1 MLFRSLVVRDV
12 AGKARIEFP
21 MGKVL
26 YETTG
31 HISYAR
37 LSPKGDRI
45 AFLDHPFPLDDA
57 GTVAVIDLAGKKTT
71 LTGKW
76 ASEHGLA
83 WAPSGKEVWFTAT
96 EAGANRSLYAVTP
109 SGKLR
114 VVTRVPGGLKL
125 HDIARNG
132 KVLLTRESPRVG
144 ILGILEGESRERDM
158 SWLDY
163 SFAADLSADAK
174 TLLFDEEGEAGG
186 ANYTVYL
193 RKSDHSPVVRLG
205 EGNALS
211 LSPDAK
217 WALSIMPVPNSPF
230 LMLPTGTGDRKEI
243 RLAGISPE
251 QAAAWLPDGR
261 SILFAGSEPGRGLRL
276 WVQGVD
282 GGKPRPITPEGITAA
297 LPGFAI
303 SPDSKLVAAIGPER
317 KAMLF
322 PLDGSPP
329 RPMPGLEAGE
339 YPLRFTPDGRA
350 LYVWRRGDVPVRVFR
365 VDVGTGRREL
375 WKELLPAD
383 PAGVERISNVL
394 VTPDGKGYAYCY
406 ARLLSDLF
414 VVEGLK

>member
-1 MLFRSLVVRDV
+1 M
-12 AGKARIEFP
+12 
-21 MGKVL
+21 
-26 YETTG
+26 
-31 HISYAR
+31 
-37 LSPKGDRI
+37 
-45 AFLDHPFPLDDA
+45 
-57 GTVAVIDLAGKKTT
+57 
-71 LTGKW
+71 
-76 ASEHGLA
+76 
-83 WAPSGKEVWFTAT
+83 
-96 EAGANRSLYAVTP
+96 TP

-217 WALSIMPVPNSPF
+217 WALSIMPVPNSPC

-276 WVQGVD
+276 WV
-282 GGKPRPITPEGITAA
+282 
-297 LPGFAI
+297 
-303 SPDSKLVAAIGPER
+303 
-317 KAMLF
+317 
-322 PLDGSPP
+322 
-329 RPMPGLEAGE
+329 
-339 YPLRFTPDGRA
+339 
-350 LYVWRRGDVPVRVFR
+350 
-365 VDVGTGRREL
+365 
-375 WKELLPAD
+375 
-383 PAGVERISNVL
+383 
-394 VTPDGKGYAYCY
+394 
-406 ARLLSDLF
+406 
-414 VVEGLK
+414 